1 MKKCK
6 YCGKKLNDNFEFC
19 NSKCENCY
27 EKMMDKDSHK
37 IKYFTLGIILGF
49 LVMFYGIIS
58 NNNVFIIGIGI
69 IVMGIDVVLLPFTT
83 PETIYFLGYQKS
95 KFAGRIS
102 DILLIVVGVSGGTA
116 IIILIAL
123 YFVIKWAV
131 KNGIKEAYSAI
142 TGKKT

>member
-37 IKYFTLGIILGF
+37 IKYFTLGII
-49 LVMFYGIIS
+49 S

-69 IVMGIDVVLLPFTT
+69 VVMGIDVVLLPFTT
-83 PETIYFLGYQKS
+83 PETINFLGYQKS

-102 DILLIVVGVSGGTA
+102 GILIIAVGVWMCF
-116 IIILIAL
+116 IQ
-123 YFVIKWAV
+123 
-131 KNGIKEAYSAI
+131 
-142 TGKKT
+142 

>member
-69 IVMGIDVVLLPFTT
+69 VVMGIDVVLLPFTT
-83 PETIYFLGYQKS
+83 PETINFLGYQKS
-95 KFAGRIS
+95 KFPGRIAG
-102 DILLIVVGVSGGTA
+102 ILIIAVGVWMCF
-116 IIILIAL
+116 IQ
-123 YFVIKWAV
+123 
-131 KNGIKEAYSAI
+131 
-142 TGKKT
+142 

>member
-1 MKKCK
+1 MNKFWGDYRENSMKKCK

-37 IKYFTLGIILGF
+37 IKYFILGIILGF

-102 DILLIVVGVSGGTA
+102 GILLIVVGVWMWF
-116 IIILIAL
+116 IQ
-123 YFVIKWAV
+123 
-131 KNGIKEAYSAI
+131 
-142 TGKKT
+142 

>member
-95 KFAGRIS
+95 KFAGR
-102 DILLIVVGVSGGTA
+102 LLRNWMDLKDFIFTSCDTPTQA
-116 IIILIAL
+116 T
-123 YFVIKWAV
+123 FWQMEQHQRMCR
-131 KNGIKEAYSAI
+131 NC
-142 TGKKT
+142 

>member
-69 IVMGIDVVLLPFTT
+69 I
-83 PETIYFLGYQKS
+83 

-102 DILLIVVGVSGGTA
+102 GILLIAVGVWMCF
-116 IIILIAL
+116 IQ
-123 YFVIKWAV
+123 
-131 KNGIKEAYSAI
+131 
-142 TGKKT
+142 

>member
-1 MKKCK
+1 MNKFWGDYRENSMKKCK

-19 NSKCENCY
+19 NSNCENCY
-27 EKMMDKDSHK
+27 EKMVDKDNHK
-37 IKYFTLGIILGF
+37 IKYFILGIILGF

-102 DILLIVVGVSGGTA
+102 VYCS
-116 IIILIAL
+116 
-123 YFVIKWAV
+123 
-131 KNGIKEAYSAI
+131 
-142 TGKKT
+142 

>member
-1 MKKCK
+1 MIL
-6 YCGKKLNDNFEFC
+6 YFFLNYIHLILIHCHSFCFC

-83 PETIYFLGYQKS
+83 PETINFLGYQKS
-95 KFAGRIS
+95 KTSFHIWTEHTHFS
-102 DILLIVVGVSGGTA
+102 SMKLLLI
-116 IIILIAL
+116 II
-123 YFVIKWAV
+123 
-131 KNGIKEAYSAI
+131 
-142 TGKKT
+142 KKQKTI

>member
-37 IKYFTLGIILGF
+37 IKYLILGIILGF
-49 LVMFYGIIS
+49 VVMFYGIIS

-69 IVMGIDVVLLPFTT
+69 IVMGMDVVLLPFTT
-83 PETIYFLGYQKS
+83 PETINFLGYKKS

-102 DILLIVVGVSGGTA
+102 GILLIIVGVWMWF
-116 IIILIAL
+116 IQ
-123 YFVIKWAV
+123 
-131 KNGIKEAYSAI
+131 
-142 TGKKT
+142 

>member
-19 NSKCENCY
+19 NSKCENYY

-58 NNNVFIIGIGI
+58 NNNVFYNRNWDCSNGYRCCFIA
-69 IVMGIDVVLLPFTT
+69 
-83 PETIYFLGYQKS
+83 IYNS
-95 KFAGRIS
+95 
-102 DILLIVVGVSGGTA
+102 
-116 IIILIAL
+116 
-123 YFVIKWAV
+123 
-131 KNGIKEAYSAI
+131 
-142 TGKKT
+142 